1 MEISRYFIKK
11 LTKAEA
17 NTSDN
22 NVHEIYIRL
31 TNDFNYE
38 EFFQTSGSLSAQG
51 TRQIDFKA
59 TDITF
64 SNQKVVYDLKFV
76 YYENSNR
83 EKRIPSMSQVFTNRG
98 IKAGDIVCL
107 ESRTTNGHTSFY
119 ITFCKANSFPLS
131 GDNMYY
137 CVTRSEYCQIDLY
150 KALSLEKR
158 EDVFT
163 YFIESI
169 DRKVG
174 KDQVKKYSHTYIP
187 HIDKYV
193 KQIPGYNTL
202 YEIDSL
208 DIYKK
213 VATIAS
219 KDMNPDPNYAGAYQS
234 SYNKYGNLLEEL
246 MSSQCRIDLTKFGA
260 VHPVKSVRY
269 NFTTQYKQKIRYGAP
284 GTGKSFSMQNESN
297 VIRVTFHPDTDY
309 SSFVGCYKPRTKDG
323 KVIYDFVPQAFLQ
336 AYTKAWCDPQH
347 EYMLIVEEINRGNC
361 AQIFGD
367 LFQLLDRDDEGYS
380 RYPIVCDT
388 DMWEIYLKSHLPV
401 NYITDGLEAHYRNAE
416 HAGESFTGEGKMAL
430 PPNLSICATMNTSD
444 QSLYK
449 MDSAFKRR
457 WLPEYVPIRY
467 KAERVDGNPIDGD
480 TGLAK
485 LEDVRLDFY
494 QEKPWLEILYAINSF
509 IRNRL
514 NSTSKQMGQWFIVP
528 EKDNKGFANIK
539 FEIFRDKLMF
549 YLFNDAFKKSDAL
562 NQPFGKEDD
571 GFLFLFED
579 LCLEQ
584 DGGKELCKTFIDNIV
599 NEFPYPN
606 E

>member
-1 MEISRYFIKK
+1 MLYCKRFRKNDLSVNANGTVNGGDQIEFNAVPSRAFFGLDQEVDSRTVIFTYNPLPGNPVQEERIFEVPLSRSSARGDFKIFDNANFKNFVVNELGVTYSEENPRYFIIDEDDSRFGHYDFYC
-11 LTKAEA
+11 LPE
-17 NTSDN
+17 NT
-22 NVHEIYIRL
+22 
-31 TNDFNYE
+31 
-38 EFFQTSGSLSAQG
+38 
-51 TRQIDFKA
+51 DFK
-59 TDITF
+59 
-64 SNQKVVYDLKFV
+64 
-76 YYENSNR
+76 
-83 EKRIPSMSQVFTNRG
+83 VFYNLIARNKQEHML
-98 IKAGDIVCL
+98 I
-107 ESRTTNGHTSFY
+107 SRNDKPRLHFNLT
-119 ITFCKANSFPLS
+119 
-131 GDNMYY
+131 
-137 CVTRSEYCQIDLY
+137 
-150 KALSLEKR
+150 
-158 EDVFT
+158 
-163 YFIESI
+163 
-169 DRKVG
+169 
-174 KDQVKKYSHTYIP
+174 DQVIP
-187 HIDKYV
+187 IR
-193 KQIPGYNTL
+193 
-202 YEIDSL
+202 
-208 DIYKK
+208 
-213 VATIAS
+213 A
-219 KDMNPDPNYAGAYQS
+219 
-234 SYNKYGNLLEEL
+234 
-246 MSSQCRIDLTKFGA
+246 
-260 VHPVKSVRY
+260 VRY

-347 EYMLIVEEINRGNC
+347 EYMLVVEEINRGNC

-388 DMWEIYLKSHLPV
+388 DMWEIYLKTHLPI
-401 NYITDGLEAHYRNAE
+401 NYIADGLEAHYRNAE

-457 WLPEYVPIRY
+457 WLTEYVPIRY
-467 KAERVDGNPIDGD
+467 KAKRVDGNPIDGD

-485 LEDVRLDFY
+485 LEDVKLDFY

-528 EKDNKGFANIK
+528 EKDGEGFANIK

-549 YLFNDAFKKSDAL
+549 YLFNDAFKKSDNL

-579 LCLEQ
+579 LCLER
-584 DGGKELCKTFIDNIV
+584 DGGKELCKTFIDNLV